1 MKHRFLKQSSCALLF
16 CAASF
21 STFASLQDEIQ
32 VYTDEINEPG
42 EYGVELHMNTTPKG
56 VTSPSYSGEVV
67 NHHATRLT
75 AELSRGLTK
84 TTDIGLYVPTVL
96 NSNGQYDLAGLK
108 MRFKWLPIQP
118 EDADGFFA
126 GMNFEWGQVQQ
137 RYSESPRSGEIRN
150 IFGWRTTNWLFVVNP
165 IFGFDASPGFSHVPS
180 LEIAT
185 KINRK
190 VSESLSI
197 GWERYNDRGPYNK
210 MLPLA
215 NQGLVNYVVLD
226 YEGSDFDVNFGVGRG
241 STDVS
246 DKWTVKAIVGYSFG
260 K

>member
-1 MKHRFLKQSSCALLF
+1 MANQYKFFCSALLLSVSLS
-16 CAASF
+16 CHAG
-21 STFASLQDEIQ
+21 LQDEIQ

-42 EYGVELHMNTTPKG
+42 EYGLEVHMNTTPKG
-56 VTSPSYSGEVV
+56 ITSPSYPGEVV
-67 NHHATRLT
+67 NHQATRFT
-75 AELSRGLTK
+75 AEISRGLTK

-108 MRFKWLPIQP
+108 MRFKWLPIQS
-118 EDADGFFA
+118 EDTGGFFA
-126 GMNFEWGQVQQ
+126 GMNFELGQVQQ
-137 RYSESPRSGEIRN
+137 KYSESPRGGEVRN
-150 IFGWRTTNWLFVVNP
+150 ILGWRTTNWLFVVNP
-165 IFGFDASPGFSHVPS
+165 IFEFDASPGFSHVPS

-197 GWERYNDRGPYNK
+197 GWERYNDRGPYNN
-210 MLPLA
+210 MLPKGS
-215 NQGLVNYVVLD
+215 QGLVNYLVVD

-241 STDVS
+241 ATEVS